1 MHPRAIFHMTV
12 GDERFSRNTVLQVL
26 AFFFIYMALSA
37 LWAAGM
43 MFDGLAF
50 MDALGVSLSTMSN
63 AGPAFGQFGA
73 TCTYAALPDFSKI
86 IVFLS
91 MLFGRLE
98 SVTLL
103 SIFIPSFWKRSGW

>member
-1 MHPRAIFHMTV
+1 MKLSELFENVPDIEIRSLMVDSRKKRPDSIFFC
-12 GDERFSRNTVLQVL
+12 EK
-26 AFFFIYMALSA
+26 
-37 LWAAGM
+37 GM

-86 IVFLS
+86 IVCLS